1 MFGNNNDPKTQQQ
14 SSQVQPASPPMMG
27 QDPTGDLQRLKQMVH
42 STPMPA
48 GLVDKV
54 DRMLVRLSRMVQMGN
69 YTQEFESI
77 EQYVR
82 TITQIPWGKYTED
95 NFDLEHAEQE
105 LNSKHY
111 GLNHVK
117 DLVVEYL
124 AVMKLQTEG
133 LDSILAQAAAK
144 NVPQQQVPQQPVKPG
159 DPVVPQNPQQQPPVK
174 QAVSNVPQQQTPVP
188 QTQKS
193 GQEMSRLQGSSSHA
207 PVLCFVGIQGVGK
220 TSIAKSIANAL
231 GRDFQR
237 IALGAMGSVTQIRGV
252 ARTLPNAE
260 PGQIVKALISSGS
273 MNSVILLDEIDKTS
287 SESGLRADLMAA
299 LLEILD
305 PEQNSTFVDHYI
317 DYPIDLS
324 RCMFITTANNLGGIS
339 AALLD
344 RLEIIRFGS
353 YNDEEKIYI
362 AKGYMLPKVRKSTG
376 LGPAQLDFADDVWP
390 LVVRP
395 LGFDAG
401 VRQLERTLTILAR
414 KVARQIVEG
423 KTTGVKITQENFRDY
438 IPEDIGV
445 YS

>member
-1 MFGNNNDPKTQQQ
+1 MFGNNNTTPNSATNMQL
-14 SSQVQPASPPMMG
+14 SGM
-27 QDPTGDLQRLKQMVH
+27 DPTGDLQRLKDLVH
-42 STPMPA
+42 QTPMPA
-48 GLVDKV
+48 GLVDKT
-54 DRMLVRLSRMVQMGN
+54 DRMLVRLARMIQMGN
-69 YTQEFESI
+69 YSQEFESM

-82 TITQIPWGKYTED
+82 TITQLPWGKYTED
-95 NFDLEHAEQE
+95 NFDLEHAEEE

-117 DLVVEYL
+117 DLVLEYL
-124 AVMKLQTEG
+124 AVMKLQEEG
-133 LDSILAQAAAK
+133 LQSVLAEAAAK
-144 NVPQQQVPQQPVKPG
+144 RPAQPAVKQQVAPSQPVKPG
-159 DPVVPQNPQQQPPVK
+159 DPVVPQNQQPVA
-174 QAVSNVPQQQTPVP
+174 AV
-188 QTQKS
+188 QKS
-193 GQEMSRLQGSSSHA
+193 VSQPQRQPAPATQQGIQKKEMSRLQGSSSHA

-231 GRDFQR
+231 GREFQR
-237 IALGAMGSVTQIRGV
+237 VALGAMGSVTQIRGV

-260 PGQIVKALISSGS
+260 PGAIVKSLISTGS

-287 SESGLRADLMAA
+287 SESGLRSDLMAA

-344 RLEIIRFGS
+344 RLEVIRFGS
-353 YNDEEKIYI
+353 YKDDEKIFI
-362 AKGYMLPKVRKSTG
+362 AKGYMLPKVREATG
-376 LGPAQLDFADDVWP
+376 LGPEQLDFADDVWP

-423 KTTGVKITQENFRDY
+423 KTTGVKITTENFRDY